1 MKSTKIGTFGGYE
14 LLAGRLQIILQ
25 CKSIYDEIYRYG
37 ERQTSLLGRWNFLPQ
52 PLKKILG

>member
-37 ERQTSLLGRWNFLPQ
+37 ERQTSLLGR
-52 PLKKILG
+52 